1 MRLTSHDLRDLQI
14 LKYYR
19 LVRKWACK
27 TYGLTDADLELLIYL
42 DCKGRFTRQ
51 EFIDGTYTMSWD
63 KNRWE
68 KLRRNG
74 WIEAWRHRNRTTIK
88 YSVFKT
94 SFKCSHLISRI
105 YRILLGEEDIPFS
118 KVVNNAEGILDKV
131 ITTDKERDEAK
142 LALKSLLLE
151 AEKEAFAKE
160 VEDRKSARDMYKD
173 DAFIQKV
180 LATLFTAAYFGLS
193 FMMFK
198 VFVVKEIN
206 LGEFEISFISTIF
219 GAMSAKVNTVVD
231 FFFGGSSKKN
241 EQIKK

>member
-1 MRLTSHDLRDLQI
+1 MI
-14 LKYYR
+14 GNIIG
-19 LVRKWACK
+19 
-27 TYGLTDADLELLIYL
+27 GL
-42 DCKGRFTRQ
+42 F
-51 EFIDGTYTMSWD
+51 
-63 KNRWE
+63 N
-68 KLRRNG
+68 
-74 WIEAWRHRNRTTIK
+74 
-88 YSVFKT
+88 
-94 SFKCSHLISRI
+94 
-105 YRILLGEEDIPFS
+105 

-131 ITTDKERDEAK
+131 VTTDKERAEAK
-142 LALKSLLLE
+142 LAIKSLLLE

-173 DAFIQKV
+173 DAFIQKI

-241 EQIKK
+241 EQVNKK

>member
-1 MRLTSHDLRDLQI
+1 MIGNVIGSL
-14 LKYYR
+14 
-19 LVRKWACK
+19 
-27 TYGLTDADLELLIYL
+27 
-42 DCKGRFTRQ
+42 
-51 EFIDGTYTMSWD
+51 
-63 KNRWE
+63 
-68 KLRRNG
+68 
-74 WIEAWRHRNRTTIK
+74 
-88 YSVFKT
+88 
-94 SFKCSHLISRI
+94 
-105 YRILLGEEDIPFS
+105 FS

-142 LALKSLLLE
+142 LALKTLLLE

-193 FMMFK
+193 FMMFR
-198 VFVVKEIN
+198 VFVMGDLD

-241 EQIKK
+241 EQTNNK